1 MSRDGIGSRRALPF
15 LLALGCAAGVQLQ
28 CAPPERTTESVIET
42 IQRRGALKVGVSTFE
57 PWAMRDRSGD
67 LVGFEVDV
75 ATKVAADMGVAV
87 EFAPTSWDGI
97 IPALIA
103 GKFDVIIGGLS
114 IRPQRNLTINFTI
127 PYAPSGMGI
136 AANRGLTPTPA
147 LIAGKFDVII
157 GGLSIRPQR
166 NLTINFTIPYA
177 HSGMGIAANRELTRD
192 LAWPDGYD
200 SEQVTL
206 TCRRGATACNDVTRL
221 FPKATVRPFDD
232 DIQALQ
238 EVLNGNAHAIMSSYP
253 KPVEWADRHPELL
266 VLPTTDN
273 LSQGDEAFGLRKG
286 DPDALNFF
294 SNWIRVNTTNGWLPE
309 RYDYWFKTTNWI
321 DDVRPGSASQ

>member
-42 IQRRGALKVGVSTFE
+42 IQRRGALKVGISTFE

-87 EFAPTSWDGI
+87 EFVPTSWDGI
-97 IPALIA
+97 
-103 GKFDVIIGGLS
+103 V
-114 IRPQRNLTINFTI
+114 
-127 PYAPSGMGI
+127 
-136 AANRGLTPTPA
+136 PA

-177 HSGMGIAANRELTRD
+177 HSGMGIAANRELARD

-221 FPKATVRPFDD
+221 FPQATVRPFDD

-238 EVLNGNAHAIMSSYP
+238 EVLNGNAHAILSSYP

-266 VLPTTDN
+266 FLPTTDN